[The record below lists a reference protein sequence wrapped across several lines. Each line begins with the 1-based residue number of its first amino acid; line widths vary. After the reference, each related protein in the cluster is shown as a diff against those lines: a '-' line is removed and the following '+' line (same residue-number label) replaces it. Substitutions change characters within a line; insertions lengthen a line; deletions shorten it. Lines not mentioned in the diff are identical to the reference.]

1 MLSYFFLQ
9 LIASAGVNAVLSS
22 LIIWITKFWIS
33 ERLKQS
39 IKHEYDQQ
47 LEIHKAQLKAESDVE
62 IERLKCQL
70 SISANEHQIRFASL
84 HERQA
89 EVIAETYSL
98 LKRLF
103 ICLKNYTQPFR
114 DEGDELRDDDR
125 KKASE
130 ALDLFASYYSKRLIF
145 LPKGVAC
152 KLESIDKELTS
163 VFTEFRYGVDQVQA
177 AGGSAYPKWVE
188 IIEKLYSKD
197 ITDTLTDLEN
207 EFRNLIGN
215 KI

>member
-39 IKHEYDQQ
+39 IKHEYDQE

-89 EVIAETYSL
+89 DVIAETYSL
-98 LKRLF
+98 LKQLF

-114 DEGDELRDDDR
+114 DEADELRDVDR
-125 KKASE
+125 KKASD
-130 ALDLFASYYSKRLIF
+130 ALDLFASYYSKKLIF

-163 VFTEFRYGVDQVQA
+163 VFTEFRVGVDQVQA
-177 AGGSAYPKWVE
+177 AGGSAYSRWVAV
-188 IIEKLYSKD
+188 IEKLYSKD
-197 ITDTLTDLEN
+197 ITDALTDLET

>member
-22 LIIWITKFWIS
+22 FIIWITKFWIS

-98 LKRLF
+98 LKQLF
-103 ICLKNYTQPFR
+103 TCLENYTEFFR
-114 DEGDELRDDDR
+114 DESDASLDVDR
-125 KKASE
+125 KQASD
-130 ALDLFASYYSKRLIF
+130 ALDLFRSYYSKRLIF
-145 LPKGVAC
+145 LPKGVAF
-152 KLESIDKELTS
+152 KLESIDKQLNS
-163 VFTEFRYGVDQVQA
+163 VFTEFRFGVDQVQA
-177 AGGSAYPKWVE
+177 AGGSADSKWLDIVE
-188 IIEKLYSKD
+188 ILCTN
-197 ITDTLTDLEN
+197 ITDALTDLEA